1 MNKYNPLVSIVIP
14 VYNGANYMR
23 EAIDSAIN
31 QTYGNLE
38 IIVVNDG
45 STDNGE
51 TEKIALSYG
60 DKIKYYKKENGGCA
74 SALNYGI
81 SKMQGEWFSWL
92 SHDDVYYPEKIQS
105 AVDCINENGF
115 QNNKTIIM
123 CSSCVIDEN
132 GKHILSHSNNSKD
145 VFYTSTQM
153 FNTFMSGRSLNGCAL
168 LIPKSA
174 LDEAGKFS
182 TDYVYILDW
191 IYWIELSLLGYS
203 FYESNEVLV
212 KNRRHKEQ
220 VSVKKRDLL
229 RKETE
234 MYLLSLIDRLSND
247 DGKLQSIWLY
257 CRQIIF
263 KQGYLKVEK
272 ITAIPLSVRMKKVE
286 RILKHYIYVAGKK
299 TLSLF
304 GK

>member
-31 QTYGNLE
+31 QTYDNLE

-105 AVDCINENGF
+105 AVDCINEKEF
-115 QNNKTIIM
+115 QNSKTIIM

-132 GKHILSHSNNSKD
+132 GKQVLSRTNNGKD
-145 VFYTSTQM
+145 IFYTSTQM
-153 FNTFMSGRSLNGCAL
+153 FNTFMSGKSLNGCAL

-234 MYLLSLIDRLSND
+234 MYLLSLIDRLSGD

-257 CRQIIF
+257 CCQIVF
-263 KQGYLKVEK
+263 KPGCLKVEK
-272 ITAIPLSVRMKKVE
+272 ITTIPLSVRTKKFK
-286 RILKHYIYVAGKK
+286 RIFKHYIYVVCKK

>member
-1 MNKYNPLVSIVIP
+1 M
-14 VYNGANYMR
+14 
-23 EAIDSAIN
+23 
-31 QTYGNLE
+31 
-38 IIVVNDG
+38 
-45 STDNGE
+45 
-51 TEKIALSYG
+51 SYG

-132 GKHILSHSNNSKD
+132 GKHVLSHSNNSKD

-174 LDEAGKFS
+174 LDEAGQFS

-191 IYWIELSLLGYS
+191 IYWIELSLLGYR
-203 FYESNEVLV
+203 FYVSSEVLV

-257 CRQIIF
+257 CHQIIF